1 MADSPRVY
9 HHYSISD
16 AWAIESLRAMMTE
29 PAGEP
34 PDEAALWHFSLEFY
48 SRPGV
53 SEALIALQD
62 RAGRDVNLILFA
74 LWLGVSGRG
83 RLTSDGIECADRI
96 VRPIR
101 AEIVEP
107 LRELRRKLRADP
119 DTEIQRLREGVKA
132 LELAAERIVQRRLAR
147 IAGLPV
153 SDADP
158 ASRAAAAYANLALY
172 LGSEMVG
179 SPEAAT
185 IGEALKAF
193 LGG

>member
-1 MADSPRVY
+1 
-9 HHYSISD
+9 
-16 AWAIESLRAMMTE
+16 MMTE
-29 PAGEP
+29 PAGES

-147 IAGLPV
+147 IAGAP

-158 ASRAAAAYANLALY
+158 ASRFAAAYANLALY

-185 IGEALKAF
+185 IGEALEAF
-193 LGG
+193 LAG

>member
-1 MADSPRVY
+1 MANSPRVY
-9 HHYSISD
+9 HYYSISD
-16 AWAIESLRAMMTE
+16 AWAIESLRAVMTE
-29 PAGEP
+29 AASEP
-34 PDEAALWHFSLEFY
+34 PDEEALWHFSLEFY

-62 RAGRDVNLILFA
+62 RASRDVNLMLFA

-83 RLTSDGIECADRI
+83 RVTNEELESADRI
-96 VRPIR
+96 VRPIS

-107 LRELRRKLRADP
+107 LRALRRKLRSDP
-119 DTEIQRLREGVKA
+119 DTDVQRLREGVKA
-132 LELAAERIVQRRLAR
+132 LELAAERIVQRRLAH
-147 IAGLPV
+147 IAGSPV

-158 ASRAAAAYANLALY
+158 ASRVAAAYANLALY
-172 LGSEMVG
+172 LGSAMAG

-185 IGEALKAF
+185 IGKALEAF

>member
-9 HHYSISD
+9 HYYSISD
-16 AWAIESLRAMMTE
+16 AWAIESLRAVTTQA
-29 PAGEP
+29 AGEP

-48 SRPGV
+48 SCPGV

-62 RAGRDVNLILFA
+62 RAGRDVNLVLFA

-83 RLTSDGIECADRI
+83 RVTNEELENADRI

-107 LRELRRKLRADP
+107 LRALRRKLRSDP
-119 DTEIQRLREGVKA
+119 DTDIQRLREGVKA

-147 IAGLPV
+147 IAGSPV

-158 ASRAAAAYANLALY
+158 ASRVEAAYANLALY
-172 LGSEMVG
+172 LGSGMAG
-179 SPEAAT
+179 SPEAAI
-185 IGEALKAF
+185 IGKALEGF